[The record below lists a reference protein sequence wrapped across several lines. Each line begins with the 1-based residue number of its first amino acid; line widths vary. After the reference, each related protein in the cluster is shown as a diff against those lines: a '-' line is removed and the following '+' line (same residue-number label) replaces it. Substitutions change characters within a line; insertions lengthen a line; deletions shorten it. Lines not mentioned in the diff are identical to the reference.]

1 MSIRARF
8 THRTQAAKGT
18 VEKLFGRATGP
29 SRLRCEGWL
38 DQATGDLE
46 QSGDNLRDAFKH

>member
-1 MSIRARF
+1 MSIRAGF

-38 DQATGDLE
+38 GGLE

>member
-8 THRTQAAKGT
+8 AHRTHAAKGT

-29 SRLRCEGWL
+29 SRLRCEGRL
-38 DQATGDLE
+38 DQVTGDLD
-46 QSGDNLRDAFKH
+46 QSGDNLRDAFEH